1 MNPSIRNKLIAALVA
16 MSAAGG
22 AYVTVGDTKQPVAPE
37 IMLAMELGSFYES
50 SGRHIGV
57 PYVDKIGKGQPLT
70 VCNGVTGPQVVAGK
84 YYTKEDCQRLELPIY
99 TAKAKEAQAMF
110 RHWDTYNVWVRASL
124 IDMIY
129 NLGATAVKQSTLTA
143 KANAGDL
150 IGACKQMGRWVRGT
164 VNGKSV
170 VLHGLVDRR
179 ETTEELCAQ
188 WGRDGHFSAGL
199 VK

>member
-1 MNPSIRNKLIAALVA
+1 MNPAIRNKLIAAFVA

-22 AYVTVGDTKQPVAPE
+22 AYVTIGDTTQPVAPE

-99 TAKAKEAQAMF
+99 AAKAKEAQAMF
-110 RHWDTYNVWVRASL
+110 RYWETYNVWVRASL

-129 NLGATAVKQSTLTA
+129 NLGPTAVKQSTLTA

-170 VLHGLVDRR
+170 VLPGLVDRR